1 MEEVTTLAQL
11 NALDQDAIVEGYLHG
26 LHGTPNHTRQD
37 QAYWHGYFNAHSDRN
52 GPPTPGQQQLAREVV
67 NAMRCGCR
75 APA

>member
-26 LHGTPNHTRQD
+26 LQETPNHTRSD
-37 QAYWHGYFNAHSDRN
+37 QAYWHGYSNARSDR
-52 GPPTPGQQQLAREVV
+52 GEQSTPGQQQLAREVV
-67 NAMRCGCR
+67 NAMRCGRR